1 MTSGERRSDTARGT
15 EPPLQQRWFPEGGCF
30 GCGPANADGLRL
42 ESFADGDEVVAVW
55 SPAPRHRAGPE
66 VVAGGVVGTLL
77 DCHTGAAVLK
87 AVGERDGKTPYVDGP
102 PWVTRS
108 YEISLCRPTPLDRPI
123 ELRAG
128 VIELHDDR
136 AVADSNASRPRSGH
150 GRRQAGL

>member
-1 MTSGERRSDTARGT
+1 M
-15 EPPLQQRWFPEGGCF
+15 
-30 GCGPANADGLRL
+30 
-42 ESFADGDEVVAVW
+42 
-55 SPAPRHRAGPE
+55 
-66 VVAGGVVGTLL
+66 VAGGVIGTLL

-136 AVADSNASRPRSGH
+136 AVAEGRMIVDGTVTATIRADWRRLPPRTSSGD
-150 GRRQAGL
+150 